1 MWQCFLVV
9 EKQKVSQGL
18 NFTHL
23 CGWKPETIW
32 ILTCTTHNLLNFFF
46 SKIFIWFYLKKVRS
60 FNEFV
65 LEFQKKN
72 WKIIYEL
79 SEQHQCFFNKWQK
92 VRRKH
97 LKFWNQ
103 WLPLLKYE
111 NFWKCSPWN
120 SINEFFYFME
130 RPCSVLEISNV
141 LYFEATASTS
151 KVLTS
156 WRAIPR
162 CMRCHRD
169 VSFRP
174 HKGWDF
180 VDHAETTSWRGNW
193 YVNETDLL
201 QFLIGT

>member
-79 SEQHQCFFNKWQK
+79 SEQH
-92 VRRKH
+92 
-97 LKFWNQ
+97 
-103 WLPLLKYE
+103 
-111 NFWKCSPWN
+111 
-120 SINEFFYFME
+120 
-130 RPCSVLEISNV
+130 
-141 LYFEATASTS
+141 
-151 KVLTS
+151 
-156 WRAIPR
+156 
-162 CMRCHRD
+162 
-169 VSFRP
+169 
-174 HKGWDF
+174 
-180 VDHAETTSWRGNW
+180 
-193 YVNETDLL
+193 
-201 QFLIGT
+201 